1 MTFSNGEKN
10 ALNSKQLSYKW
21 PFEGWR
27 QEVLERVTWKDFL
40 ASQANRA
47 VERGKTN
54 GLWLTEPRAGPLS
67 VPGVRGGA
75 QADSSC
81 RHLSV

>member
-27 QEVLERVTWKDFL
+27 QEVLEESHMESVSCL
-40 ASQANRA
+40 
-47 VERGKTN
+47 
-54 GLWLTEPRAGPLS
+54 LS
-67 VPGVRGGA
+67 EQG
-75 QADSSC
+75 S
-81 RHLSV
+81 